1 MKCSLLALF
10 VLALSTQ
17 AATLD
22 GRWTAETSIH
32 SKKSPEA
39 RTTTFVLDLKTQG
52 DALTGNI
59 SIDGAKKARTAAIHD
74 AVLNGNTYKF
84 VTETK
89 ANKKI
94 EWTLSLSGDQLNGT
108 LWREGAKRTLRF
120 VANRAN

>member
-1 MKCSLLALF
+1 MKRTLLALF
-10 VLALSTQ
+10 VLAVASQ
-17 AATLD
+17 AAVLD
-22 GRWTAETSIH
+22 GHWTAETSIR

-39 RTTTFVLDLKTQG
+39 KTTTFVLDLKTQG

-59 SIDGAKKARTAAIHD
+59 TVDGAKKARTAAIHD
-74 AVLNGNTYKF
+74 AVLDGNTYKF

-108 LWREGAKRTLRF
+108 LWREGAKHSLRF